1 MVQIIFSDID
11 GTLINRDYQV
21 TAATRNSIVKAV
33 QQGMVF
39 VPVSA
44 RMPDAIQPII
54 QSIGIS
60 SPIISYNGALIQDQE
75 GEVLASLPMQTQLA
89 LDICQFVEG
98 HYPEIDW
105 NIYSYQNWYAM
116 DDSMSGLRGRKQLW
130 G

>member
-1 MVQIIFSDID
+1 MVQVIFSDID
-11 GTLINRDYQV
+11 GTLINSAFQV
-21 TAATRNSIVKAV
+21 TERTKTSIKKAV
-33 QQGMVF
+33 QNGMLF

-98 HYPEIDW
+98 HYPDIAW
-105 NIYSYQNWYAM
+105 NIYSYFCLL
-116 DDSMSGLRGRKQLW
+116 MSTVSIKECS
-130 G
+130 

>member
-11 GTLINRDYQV
+11 GTLINSDYQV
-21 TAATRNSIVKAV
+21 TAATRASIVKAV

-89 LDICQFVEG
+89 LDIC
-98 HYPEIDW
+98 
-105 NIYSYQNWYAM
+105 
-116 DDSMSGLRGRKQLW
+116 
-130 G
+130 